1 MERKPESINL
11 KDERTFRDLFKRFYA
26 SACQFA
32 RHFLRDKMLAADMA
46 QESFL
51 YMWEHVQVLE
61 NEMAFKSYLYHCVKN
76 KCLNYIRDHR
86 VELSMQDLEE
96 DWEDGVQLDHWIIEN
111 DLRRRILEE
120 INKLP
125 EVRREIMLMRLEG
138 NSFEE
143 ISKELNLNINT
154 LKTNKKQ
161 AYRELRLRL
170 ADLGNCIVLLLFM
183 FVCV

>member
-1 MERKPESINL
+1 
-11 KDERTFRDLFKRFYA
+11 
-26 SACQFA
+26 
-32 RHFLRDKMLAADMA
+32 
-46 QESFL
+46 
-51 YMWEHVQVLE
+51 
-61 NEMAFKSYLYHCVKN
+61 
-76 KCLNYIRDHR
+76 
-86 VELSMQDLEE
+86 MQDLEE